1 MSSMT
6 RSIKRG
12 ILFKDMN
19 KQQKKL
25 WSSMKPEEKRNFQ
38 KDLEKDHKHK
48 YDNHDDRDNK
58 EFVK

>member
-38 KDLEKDHKHK
+38 KDLEKDHKRK

>member
-48 YDNHDDRDNK
+48 YDDRDDK

>member
-38 KDLEKDHKHK
+38 KDLEKDHKRK
-48 YDNHDDRDNK
+48 YDNHDDHDNK